1 MYCKPERQIVFVQK
15 NLCSYKDLARVSESR
30 VAGLGRAGLAELCD
44 AGWWEEGRKGR
55 PRCSLPAGDRAVH
68 RRRFGRPLL
77 SANSSI
83 SLIST

>member
-55 PRCSLPAGDRAVH
+55 PRCSLPAGDTGQSTGGGSAGH
-68 RRRFGRPLL
+68 YSRP
-77 SANSSI
+77 
-83 SLIST
+83 TP